1 MLIMPRTGRPKSPD
15 SKDERIVVRVT
26 GKEFLKIK
34 EYVEKNNITI
44 AELVRGRIQDIL
56 SE

>member
-1 MLIMPRTGRPKSPD
+1 MPRTGRPKSPD